1 MGTTNQAGCS
11 ISYRLEPSDLD
22 SWKAMDD
29 TITIVQL
36 TGDKGMDQYDRGTGD
51 ALADMLKIP
60 KLKEAY
66 STYLRDML
74 GESVGGQE

>member
-1 MGTTNQAGCS
+1 M
-11 ISYRLEPSDLD
+11 
-22 SWKAMDD
+22 KD

-36 TGDKGMDQYDRGTGD
+36 TGDKGMDQLYDRGSGD
-51 ALADMLKIP
+51 ALADALKIP

-74 GESVGGQE
+74 GESYLGDKNDTQITDSGGLM